1 MTRTEFITAVVLI
14 AFASVADL
22 GAQAGPPTTKTASP
36 KTNTAANAND
46 QERRLTDLPPAV
58 RATVEAETKG
68 ATLKGVSKEKENG
81 KTVYEVESLVNG
93 RTRDLMID
101 ANGTVFEVEE
111 QLDPEKAPAPVK
123 FALDAK
129 GQIVTLEAVTTN
141 GKVHYEGQVKTKAG
155 KKLSLDLD
163 ASGNPIKK

>member
-1 MTRTEFITAVVLI
+1 MTRTGFIAAFALA

-22 GAQAGPPTTKTASP
+22 GAQAGPPTTKTTPP
-36 KTNTAANAND
+36 KTSTAANTND
-46 QERRLTDLPPAV
+46 QERLKDLPPAV

-93 RTRDLMID
+93 RTRDLLID
-101 ANGTVFEVEE
+101 ADGKVFEVEE
-111 QLDPEKAPAPVK
+111 QLDPDKAPAPVK
-123 FALDAK
+123 AALDAK
-129 GQIVTLEAVTTN
+129 GQIVTLESVTTN
-141 GKVHYEGQVKTKAG
+141 GKVHYEGQVRTKAG

-163 ASGNPIKK
+163 ASGNPITK